1 MYHLQVS
8 AGTSTPQNN
17 NNEGVNNREKKCY
30 LCNGTGHS
38 PFKCPNIPAWRT
50 EEKPKDTDAQE
61 KKVDNATYKYCGKCR
76 QGAGF
81 WTSGKPMHT
90 TAEHR
95 GRGWNNN
102 KNSTQTSTAT
112 TPESE
117 AGMMGIITETPM
129 EVDFS

>member
-1 MYHLQVS
+1 MDHLQVS
-8 AGTSTPQNN
+8 GNTSTLQSNNSEVNN
-17 NNEGVNNREKKCY
+17 NRVRKCY

-50 EEKPKDTDAQE
+50 DEKPKDSDPKE
-61 KKVDNATYKYCGKCR
+61 KKVDNVIYKYCGKCR

-90 TAEHR
+90 TAEHK
-95 GRGWNNN
+95 GRGWNN
-102 KNSTQTSTAT
+102 KNPTQTSTTT

-117 AGMMGIITETPM
+117 AGLMGIITETPM
-129 EVDFS
+129 